1 MSRFHQLQ
9 QIIRYGIL
17 GNRPSTPLTL
27 IYHVTTRCNMACRH
41 CSDDVWGDA
50 ARDLSLDEI
59 EQLSLSLGH
68 VDTVAL
74 GGGEPFMRTDLA
86 DICRLFVTNNR
97 ARLINIPSNGF
108 TPEHICATTQKILD
122 KCPETPLA
130 ISLSLDGL
138 QKTHD
143 LIRTPGSFAR
153 VMETGQMLHD
163 LCSSQPKLSLT
174 FNATISTLNRQELPE
189 LARFVRRKFQ
199 SELQFNIISG
209 NPRDP
214 SVTLPSRS
222 ELQQTID
229 EIYAARDTSP
239 VTAGFL
245 NSYRDAVL
253 GTIFDK
259 GDMAVPC
266 KAGSLLCL
274 IDANGDV
281 RSCPLLP
288 PLGNLREK
296 TFRDIWN
303 SPDAVRQ
310 YNSIKR
316 GACRCTNDCFT
327 GMSLL
332 YYWKLPLLIAR
343 HIFTPG
349 RSQRHGIKVAPSE

>member
-1 MSRFHQLQ
+1 
-9 QIIRYGIL
+9 
-17 GNRPSTPLTL
+17 
-27 IYHVTTRCNMACRH
+27 MACRH

-50 ARDLSLDEI
+50 ARDLTLDEI
-59 EQLSLSLGH
+59 EKLSLSLGH
-68 VDTVAL
+68 IDTVAL

-86 DICRLFVTNNR
+86 DICRLFVTNNG
-97 ARLINIPSNGF
+97 AQTINIPSNGF
-108 TPEHICATTQKILD
+108 TPEHISATTKKILSV
-122 KCPETPLA
+122 CPETPLG
-130 ISLSLDGL
+130 ISLSLDGF
-138 QKTHD
+138 QETHD
-143 LIRTPGSFAR
+143 LIRAPGSFAK
-153 VMETGQMLHD
+153 VLETGHILHD

-199 SELQFNIISG
+199 SDLQFNIISG

-214 SVTLPSRS
+214 SVTLPTRS
-222 ELQQTID
+222 ELHQTID
-229 EIYAARDTSP
+229 EIYAARETSP

-259 GDMAVPC
+259 GDMVVPC

-296 TFRDIWN
+296 SFHDIWN
-303 SPDAVRQ
+303 SPDAARQ
-310 YNSIKR
+310 NSSIKR

-332 YYWKLPLLIAR
+332 YYWKLPLLMTR
-343 HIFTPG
+343 HIFTQG
-349 RSQRHGIKVAPSE
+349 RNYTHDNKVATSE